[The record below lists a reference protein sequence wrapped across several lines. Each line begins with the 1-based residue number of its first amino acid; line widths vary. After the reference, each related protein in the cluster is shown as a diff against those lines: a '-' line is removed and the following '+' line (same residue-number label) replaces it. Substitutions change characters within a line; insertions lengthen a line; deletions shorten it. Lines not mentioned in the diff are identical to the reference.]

1 MPIAAKIM
9 ADCFAPL
16 RPITSL
22 NRPYRGVNV
31 QVAKRYLS
39 NIHNEY
45 DIRGKR
51 GVFVM
56 TYAVPTQLASLDLLK
71 SEDIEGSTKTLF
83 RLEYKNFVGNRPTG
97 RD

>member
-56 TYAVPTQLASLDLLK
+56 TYAGTDPT
-71 SEDIEGSTKTLF
+71 G
-83 RLEYKNFVGNRPTG
+83 FVGLVKV
-97 RD
+97 